1 MPDATSRTTTA
12 EPETETKASATGLTL
27 PQIMAGALAAATAAI
42 LGSFLGVIGTIGG
55 AAAAS
60 VISTVG
66 SALYQKSLER
76 TRDAVKSRLV
86 VNQVAGTKVATAV
99 ARATGQAAGPQAG
112 RPNGARPDPPPRPGV
127 PGVAG
132 AVGPGGRP
140 MPPMSPPYGAPV
152 PSGVPTR
159 RLPNGTVVPVGPQQL
174 RAGGRTVATRL
185 DANGRPNGEPV
196 DPTHRIPNARTP
208 GGGNPTQVVPPL
220 GPDGRPLAG
229 PTRQMPMGGPF
240 PPSAGLPTAHLAHG
254 PGGDDPTALAPA
266 VADATPWYR
275 RFGWKTWVTLGG
287 VAASVFAIGLL
298 ASFAVESATGHPL
311 SGGTSGTSVGAIF
324 GQNTE
329 APPTSETSSTEEPS
343 DTDATTTT
351 SSDQGSGRDGAERS
365 TTTRAPSTTTSQPQ
379 QQNPLSSLVPRF
391 NDQGGSTGN

>member
-1 MPDATSRTTTA
+1 MPDATSRTSAA
-12 EPETETKASATGLTL
+12 EPEETTKASATGLTL
-27 PQIMAGALAAATAAI
+27 PQILAGALAAATAAI

-55 AAAAS
+55 AAVAS
-60 VISTVG
+60 VVSTVG

-86 VNQVAGTKVATAV
+86 VNPVTGTKVAGAV
-99 ARATGQAAGPQAG
+99 DRAGTPGAPPAG
-112 RPNGARPDPPPRPGV
+112 RPGPQGAQPGMPPRPGV
-127 PGVAG
+127 PGQAG
-132 AVGPGGRP
+132 P
-140 MPPMSPPYGAPV
+140 MMSPPYGAPI
-152 PSGVPTR
+152 PPGVPTR
-159 RLPNGTVVPVGPQQL
+159 RLANGTVVPAGAQQL
-174 RAGGRTVATRL
+174 RAGGRTVTTRL
-185 DANGRPNGEPV
+185 DAAGRPTGEPV
-196 DPTHRIPNARTP
+196 DPTRRIPNTRTP

-240 PPSAGLPTAHLAHG
+240 PPSGGQPTAHLAHG

-266 VADATPWYR
+266 AGASTPWYR

-311 SGGTSGTSVGAIF
+311 SGGTSGTSVGSIF

-329 APPTSETSSTEEPS
+329 APATEESSATEEPGS
-343 DTDATTTT
+343 SDATTTT
-351 SSDQGSGRDGAERS
+351 SSEQGSQEGAERPTS
-365 TTTRAPSTTTSQPQ
+365 TTRAPSTSTSRAPQ
-379 QQNPLSSLVPRF
+379 EQQNPLSSLVPRF
-391 NDQGGSTGN
+391 NEQGGSTGN

>member
-1 MPDATSRTTTA
+1 MPDATTRTSAA
-12 EPETETKASATGLTL
+12 EPETTTKASATGLTL
-27 PQIMAGALAAATAAI
+27 PQIIAGALAAATAAI

-86 VNQVAGTKVATAV
+86 VNPMSGTRVA
-99 ARATGQAAGPQAG
+99 QAAGPAGQSGAAARAGGPPQAG
-112 RPNGARPDPPPRPGV
+112 RPGPNGPRPGVAPRPGV
-127 PGVAG
+127 PGQG
-132 AVGPGGRP
+132 GP
-140 MPPMSPPYGAPV
+140 MMSPPYGAPI
-152 PSGVPTR
+152 PPGVPTR
-159 RLPNGTVVPVGPQQL
+159 RLANGAVVPVAAAQQL

-185 DANGRPNGEPV
+185 DAAGRPTAEPA
-196 DPTHRIPNARTP
+196 DPTRRIPNSRTP

-240 PPSAGLPTAHLAHG
+240 PPSAAQPTAHLVHG
-254 PGGDDPTALAPA
+254 PGGDDPTAFAPA
-266 VADATPWYR
+266 VEERTPFYR

-311 SGGTSGTSVGAIF
+311 SGGTSGTSVGSIF
-324 GQNTE
+324 GQNTQ
-329 APPTSETSSTEEPS
+329 APATTQSSTTQDPGS
-343 DTDATTTT
+343 SDATTTT
-351 SSDQGSGRDGAERS
+351 SSDQGSGQDGAGAT
-365 TTTRAPSTTTSQPQ
+365 TTTRAPSTTTSQAPQ
-379 QQNPLSSLVPRF
+379 DPLSSLVPRF

>member
-1 MPDATSRTTTA
+1 MPDATTRTSAA
-12 EPETETKASATGLTL
+12 EPETTTKASATGLTL
-27 PQIMAGALAAATAAI
+27 PQIIAGALAAATAAI

-86 VNQVAGTKVATAV
+86 VNAMTGTKVA
-99 ARATGQAAGPQAG
+99 RAAGRGAAPQAGPQPHG
-112 RPNGARPDPPPRPGV
+112 PRPGMPPRPGV
-127 PGVAG
+127 PGQP
-132 AVGPGGRP
+132 GP
-140 MPPMSPPYGAPV
+140 MMSPPYGAPI
-152 PSGVPTR
+152 PPGVPTR
-159 RLPNGTVVPVGPQQL
+159 RLPNGAVVPAAPQQL
-174 RAGGRTVATRL
+174 RAGGRTVTTRL
-185 DANGRPNGEPV
+185 DAAGRPTGEPA
-196 DPTHRIPNARTP
+196 DPTRRIPNARTP

-220 GPDGRPLAG
+220 GPDGRPLPG
-229 PTRQMPMGGPF
+229 PTRAMPF
-240 PPSAGLPTAHLAHG
+240 PPSGGQPTAHLAHG
-254 PGGDDPTALAPA
+254 PAGDPTALAPA
-266 VADATPWYR
+266 VEEERIPWYR

-311 SGGTSGTSVGAIF
+311 SGGTSGTSVGSIF

-329 APPTSETSSTEEPS
+329 APATTESSSTEDPA

-351 SSDQGSGRDGAERS
+351 SSEPGSGSREGAEQ
-365 TTTRAPSTTTSQPQ
+365 STTTSRAPATSTTQAP
-379 QQNPLSSLVPRF
+379 QNPLSTLVPRF
-391 NDQGGSTGN
+391 GEQGGATGN